1 MNRIK
6 VSLAAVIAALTMVP
20 AFAAGDKNSDSD
32 RQHVLKIYNWADY
45 IDEDLLYNEFPK
57 WYKEQTGEDIKIV
70 YSLFDI
76 NEIMLTKI
84 EKGHEDYDVAC
95 PSDYIIE
102 RMLRNDLL
110 LPLNKDF
117 GDTPNYLEESVSPF
131 AKMMFSKLEASGK
144 DANDYAVGYMWGT
157 TGFLYNTAY
166 VNDDEVTSWSAITN
180 PKFAGHLFV
189 KDAFRDVYG
198 PLLMMLR
205 QDDLNSGKVTRHQL
219 AFDTSDESIAL
230 VEEYLKSCKENIAG
244 WEQDF
249 GKERMVQGKG
259 WLNLTWSGD
268 ASWAIEE
275 AAELGV
281 DLRYTVPQ
289 EGSNYWF
296 DGWVIPKYAKN
307 QKAANYFI
315 NFMCKPENAIRNMN
329 EIGYVSVCAS
339 PEILEA
345 MEDPEAYPETV
356 NVSYMFGEGA
366 DSLHLN
372 PVMYPD
378 QSVIDRCDM
387 MHDSGDRTD
396 ALLEMWSR
404 VKGDNMSMI
413 IYVVIAVAI
422 LAVAYAAYASNKKK
436 KSHRRKTRR

>member
-1 MNRIK
+1 MSRLKYAIAA
-6 VSLAAVIAALTMVP
+6 LAAVMTMVP
-20 AFAAGDKNSDSD
+20 AFAAGDKNADSD
-32 RQHVLKIYNWADY
+32 RQHTLKIYNWADY

-76 NEIMLTKI
+76 NEIMLSKI

-102 RMLRNDLL
+102 RMLRNNLL
-110 LPLNKDF
+110 LPIDKNF
-117 GDTPNYLEESVSPF
+117 GDTPNYIEDAVSPF
-131 AKMMFSKLEASGK
+131 FKMMFNKLNVSGK

-157 TGFLYNTAY
+157 TGFLYNKAY
-166 VNDDEVTSWSAITN
+166 ISESELTSWHALEN
-180 PKFAGHLFV
+180 PKFAGHLYM

-205 QDDLNSGKVTRHQL
+205 EDDLKSGKVTREQL
-219 AFDTSDESIAL
+219 AYDTSDESIAL
-230 VEEYLKSCKENIAG
+230 VEEYLKSIKGNIAG

-249 GKERMVQGKG
+249 GKERMTQGKA
-259 WLNLTWSGD
+259 WLNMTWSGD
-268 ASWAIEE
+268 AKWAVEE
-275 AAELGV
+275 AKEVGIDLGYV
-281 DLRYTVPQ
+281 IPD

-307 QKAANYFI
+307 TKAASYFI
-315 NFMCKPENAIRNMN
+315 NFMCMPENAIRNMD
-329 EIGYVSVCAS
+329 EIGYVSVIAS

-345 MEDPEAYPETV
+345 MSDSTAYPAIDA
-356 NVSYMFGEGA
+356 SYFFGEGA
-366 DSLHLN
+366 EAVHVDQI
-372 PVMYPD
+372 MYPD
-378 QSVIDRCDM
+378 ASVIARM
-387 MHDSGDRTD
+387 ESMHDSGDRTE

-404 VKGDNMSMI
+404 VKGDNMSWF
-413 IYVVIAVAI
+413 IYAIIAVAVA
-422 LAVAYAAYASNKKK
+422 AVGYGAYASNKKK